1 MRFCPP
7 VTKLNVPTLPVR
19 MGIGLSLCS
28 CAGDHGGSDR
38 KKSGRMTERRVLR
51 RRADAVSWNKY
62 GTAKP
67 HQSYGGIV
75 LEPCTGGNITEVMA
89 IRTGKIV
96 AFSWHGLLTLFS
108 NARLTC

>member
-1 MRFCPP
+1 M
-7 VTKLNVPTLPVR
+7 
-19 MGIGLSLCS
+19 
-28 CAGDHGGSDR
+28 
-38 KKSGRMTERRVLR
+38 
-51 RRADAVSWNKY
+51 
-62 GTAKP
+62 
-67 HQSYGGIV
+67 